1 MSVRKHASRY
11 FQKHK
16 QRNRIKVMAM
26 DVACLVECLPSA
38 HKSLCLMPTPYELD
52 AMMDL
57 ESQISSDKGGRIRHP
72 KVS

>member
-1 MSVRKHASRY
+1 
-11 FQKHK
+11 
-16 QRNRIKVMAM
+16 MAM

-38 HKSLCLMPTPYELD
+38 HKSLRLLPTPYELD